1 MARSPKSDFK
11 SRVLAFAQVSLKKKK
26 KKEGEK
32 QTMKELKQWNILYW
46 NDVKTITVMFLCGN
60 KNKNYIYYN
69 CNLINIYIHLGRSG
83 RL

>member
-32 QTMKELKQWNILYW
+32 QTMKELKQWNILY
-46 NDVKTITVMFLCGN
+46 
-60 KNKNYIYYN
+60 
-69 CNLINIYIHLGRSG
+69 
-83 RL
+83 